1 MASEMGH
8 YKNAVALTSF
18 THISAFLGASKE
30 HLFQTGRGAFITDLA
45 HLFSHVQ
52 KVSHNLISQ

>member
-1 MASEMGH
+1 MGH
-8 YKNAVALTSF
+8 YKNAVPLMSF